1 MTWSRDFQLWF
12 QFKNWVRKPMCNSLC
27 AINTTLHLLCP
38 INKNSYV
45 KPKPRLHHNLHSP
58 MTKCK
63 FKWDRREGPKV
74 IIWIFFFMLS
84 LFLWLFLSF
93 FFFFLSTNFHKSH
106 IWIEPNNSF
115 FCYSVIEENRGVPY
129 SLCVLIIQCYII
141 DECFTSISQESTPI
155 KRTQSERRKV
165 QLCYNITDQ

>member
-1 MTWSRDFQLWF
+1 MD
-12 QFKNWVRKPMCNSLC
+12 
-27 AINTTLHLLCP
+27 
-38 INKNSYV
+38 
-45 KPKPRLHHNLHSP
+45 
-58 MTKCK
+58 
-63 FKWDRREGPKV
+63 
-74 IIWIFFFMLS
+74 FFFHVIPVYLT
-84 LFLWLFLSF
+84 FSF
-93 FFFFLSTNFHKSH
+93 FLFFFLSTNFHKSH
-106 IWIEPNNSF
+106 IWVEPNNSF